1 MKKYSRYLYFLAL
14 LFFIYIARKYH
25 IYVRIP
31 EDIYLIGFFLC
42 YNVITFC
49 VINIF
54 QDKNKNKLLISLMT
68 VIFIL
73 VFIRNVL
80 SNIDLKG
87 VYDVYT
93 MILYP
98 SIKASIVYIASAF
111 GMMFLLK
118 KYSKT

>member
-1 MKKYSRYLYFLAL
+1 
-14 LFFIYIARKYH
+14 
-25 IYVRIP
+25 
-31 EDIYLIGFFLC
+31 
-42 YNVITFC
+42 
-49 VINIF
+49 
-54 QDKNKNKLLISLMT
+54 MT
-68 VIFIL
+68 VLFIL

-87 VYDVYT
+87 EYDVYT